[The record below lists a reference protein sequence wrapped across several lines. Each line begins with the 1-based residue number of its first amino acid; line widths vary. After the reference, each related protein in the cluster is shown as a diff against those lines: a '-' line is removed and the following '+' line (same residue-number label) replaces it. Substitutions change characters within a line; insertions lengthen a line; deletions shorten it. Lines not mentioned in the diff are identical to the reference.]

1 MNVTRLGAGPARF
14 VFLHGLFGRG
24 ANWTT
29 VATRLSPAG
38 CVLVDLPDHGS
49 SPWTTGFSYPAWAEA
64 VADLLAGL
72 PQPVCLVGHSL
83 GGRVAMMTALLHPG
97 LVERLVV
104 EDAAP
109 GPLDTADLAGYA
121 DAMLAVP
128 TALLHARS
136 QARDLMRRAIPDPR
150 VLNFLLQNLRP
161 HPSGGWRWDLNL
173 AGLRRDMD
181 TIGAW
186 PATQATYTGPTLWIT
201 GGRSTRTTPGQADAL
216 RQLFP
221 RLRHVTVKGAGHWVH
236 ADSPVVFTE
245 TLRLFAEAPT
255 NGAETPTSAS
265 VVPVP

>member
-1 MNVTRLGAGPARF
+1 MNLTRLGAGPTRY

-29 VATRLSPAG
+29 VAKRLSPAG
-38 CVLVDLPDHGS
+38 CLLVDLPDHGGS
-49 SPWTTGFSYPAWAEA
+49 AWTAGFSYQSWAGA

-109 GPLDTADLAGYA
+109 GPLDTTDLAGYA

-128 TALLHARS
+128 TGLLHTRG
-136 QARDLMRRAIPDPR
+136 QARDLLRHAVPDPR

-161 HPSGGWRWDLNL
+161 DPPGGWRWDLNL

-181 TIGAW
+181 LIGAW
-186 PATQATYTGPTLWIT
+186 PATGATYDAPVLWIT
-201 GGRSTRTTPGQADAL
+201 GARSTHTAPAQAGAL

-236 ADSPVVFTE
+236 ADSPVVVSE
-245 TLRLFAEAPT
+245 ALRLFADPAPAT
-255 NGAETPTSAS
+255 GG
-265 VVPVP
+265 